1 MFFWW
6 IVFIGSAIAVWAIV
20 RWIVRSDYGES
31 GSYGEWSQF
40 SDIKDFEEYE
50 KIMKYSE
57 RKG

>member
-20 RWIVRSDYGES
+20 RGIIRSDYGES
-31 GSYGEWSQF
+31 STAGEWYQF

-50 KIMKYSE
+50 KCMKYSE